1 MKKLAMITLALW
13 LLLPFGALAEAREVT
28 STDLIENALALD
40 GQTVT
45 YTGEVVGDIMK
56 RGDHTW
62 LNLSDGS
69 NAMGV
74 WAETAALGQIAVAGR
89 YGEKGD
95 TVEVTGTFHRACREH
110 GGDLDI
116 HADTLTVLT
125 PGSAVEH
132 DVHWGR
138 LIAAGV
144 FVVLDAVILARV
156 WMKRRRLGKG

>member
-74 WAETAALGQIAVAGR
+74 WAETAALGADCGCGAVWRKGR
-89 YGEKGD
+89 YGRGYGH
-95 TVEVTGTFHRACREH
+95 VPPRVPRAWRGFGHPCGYAD
-110 GGDLDI
+110 GGY
-116 HADTLTVLT
+116 
-125 PGSAVEH
+125 
-132 DVHWGR
+132 
-138 LIAAGV
+138 AG
-144 FVVLDAVILARV
+144 
-156 WMKRRRLGKG
+156 

>member
-13 LLLPFGALAEAREVT
+13 LLLPMGALAEARVVT
-28 STDLIENALALD
+28 STDLIENALVLD
-40 GQTVT
+40 GQTVS

-74 WAETAALGQIAVAGR
+74 WMETTALGEIAIAGR

-95 TVEVTGTFHRACREH
+95 TVQVTGTFHRACREH

-116 HADTLTVLT
+116 HADTLTVVT
-125 PGSAVEH
+125 AGSPVEH

-138 LIAAGV
+138 LMAAGV
-144 FVVLDAVILARV
+144 FVILDVVILTKV
-156 WMKRRRLGKG
+156 LMKRRKLGKG